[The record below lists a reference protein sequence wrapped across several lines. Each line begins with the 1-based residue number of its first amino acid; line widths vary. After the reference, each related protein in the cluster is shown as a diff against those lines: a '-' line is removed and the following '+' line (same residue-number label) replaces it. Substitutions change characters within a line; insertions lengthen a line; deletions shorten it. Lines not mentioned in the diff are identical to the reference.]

1 MGIVEEY
8 KGNISRASAI
18 SDEIYHIVNL
28 IKKTKIF
35 SKERRNYWKEIY
47 KLQDEL
53 EETKVNIKNNKNEL
67 SSYST
72 FSSDLMLPLLVD
84 HISNLEG
91 EEYHIVKL
99 KEEDYEEFFYPTGNA
114 FDPPMLMLR
123 QGSSYNIITTSS
135 NKEKLEE
142 MKPEKYLSNYLDSLD
157 NNKYI
162 SLDDTK
168 SITLLNGLELREEF
182 SKYPYLKD
190 FALILLKMR
199 LENKNITNE
208 EIKTKIKKR

>member
-28 IKKTKIF
+28 IRKTKIF
-35 SKERRNYWKEIY
+35 SKERRNYWKKIY

-53 EETKVNIKNNKNEL
+53 KETKVNIKNNKNEL

-72 FSSDLMLPLLVD
+72 FSSDLILPLLVD
-84 HISNLEG
+84 HISNVEG

-123 QGSSYNIITTSS
+123 LGSTFNIITTSS
-135 NKEKLEE
+135 NKEKLEKME
-142 MKPEKYLSNYLDSLD
+142 PEKYLSNYLDSLD

>member
-28 IKKTKIF
+28 IRKTKIF
-35 SKERRNYWKEIY
+35 SKERRNYWKKIY

-53 EETKVNIKNNKNEL
+53 KETKVNIKNNKNEL

-72 FSSDLMLPLLVD
+72 FSSDLILPLLVD
-84 HISNLEG
+84 HISNVEG

-123 QGSSYNIITTSS
+123 LGSTFNIITTSS
-135 NKEKLEE
+135 NKEKLEKME
-142 MKPEKYLSNYLDSLD
+142 PEKYLSNYLDSLD

-162 SLDDTK
+162 GLDDTK